1 MQMPCLIPHK
11 KVIGRKIFG
20 LFVGCISVFCY
31 LFTLVYMDYIKQVQK
46 NKYVD
51 WDVQTITAGD
61 YSTVHDI
68 DAAAYERW

>member
-1 MQMPCLIPHK
+1 MPCLIPREE
-11 KVIGRKIFG
+11 VVGRKIFG
-20 LFVGCISVFCY
+20 LFVGCQAVFIY

>member
-1 MQMPCLIPHK
+1 
-11 KVIGRKIFG
+11 
-20 LFVGCISVFCY
+20 
-31 LFTLVYMDYIKQVQK
+31 MDYIKQVQK